1 MLLTLKFGAERNES
15 FYMTYTHA
23 PSDLWQIDAEEFSRQ
38 GTPEDRLK
46 FLIRYAVLAPSVYNT
61 QPWIFSVKEDTIQV
75 FIDTTRWVQSGD
87 KDQRDLHLSVGCALE
102 NLLVAAYHFGYQC
115 HVDYFPSPT
124 HPMLAA
130 NVRMATGE
138 ANASPRADPLFDA
151 ILHRSTDHRVFSAE
165 PVPSHMIQQ
174 LTGCGTNRGVVLH
187 TTTDLELLRHVDALT
202 LQADAVKFAD
212 PAYRQ
217 VIAYC
222 IKQGVFDTDWL
233 LTKLSQLAASHLR
246 HTNNQV
252 KEEFQI
258 LKGAPMLGILVSE
271 TDDRTNQLKAGQVF
285 ERIFLTSVSLGLRV
299 EPITHVLQVPETR
312 AALAKLP
319 LIHGLIPQILFRL
332 GEAEVELAHTPRRP
346 AEEVLRESAYVDTV
360 R

>member
-1 MLLTLKFGAERNES
+1 MINTD
-15 FYMTYTHA
+15 
-23 PSDLWQIDAEEFSRQ
+23 PWQIS
-38 GTPEDRLK
+38 PEDFPWQGEPAERLK
-46 FLIRYAVLAPSVYNT
+46 FLLQYAILAPSVYNT

-102 NLLVAAYHFGYQC
+102 NMLVAAYHFGYQC
-115 HVDYFPSPT
+115 KVDYFPSLV
-124 HPMLAA
+124 HSMLAA
-130 NVRMATGE
+130 TVRLTAGE
-138 ANASPRADPLFDA
+138 VGFSPRQDPLFDA
-151 ILHRSTDHRVFSAE
+151 ILHRSTDHHIFSAE
-165 PVPSHMIQQ
+165 PVPPHMIHQ
-174 LTGCGTNRGVVLH
+174 LTGGCTEKGIVLH
-187 TTTDLELLRHVDALT
+187 TTTDRELLRHVDALT

-212 PAYRQ
+212 PAYREM
-217 VIAYC
+217 IAYC

-246 HTNNQV
+246 HTSNRI
-252 KEEFQI
+252 KDEFQI
-258 LKGAPMLGILVSE
+258 LKGAPVLGILASE
-271 TDDRTNQLKAGQVF
+271 TDDRPTQLRVGQVF

-312 AALAKLP
+312 SALAMLP

-332 GEAEVELAHTPRRP
+332 GEAEVDLAHTPRRP
-346 AEEVLRESAYVDTV
+346 GEEVLLKSVHVDTG

>member
-1 MLLTLKFGAERNES
+1 
-15 FYMTYTHA
+15 MTYTHTDT
-23 PSDLWQIDAEEFSRQ
+23 DLWQIDAEDFPRQ
-38 GTPEDRLK
+38 GTPDDRLK
-46 FLIRYAVLAPSVYNT
+46 FLLRYAILAPSVYNT
-61 QPWIFSVKEDTIQV
+61 QPWIFSVDGDTIQV

-87 KDQRDLHLSVGCALE
+87 KDQRDLYLSVGCALE
-102 NLLVAAYHFGYQC
+102 NLLVAAYHFGYRCQ
-115 HVDYFPSPT
+115 VDYFPSPT

-130 NVRMATGE
+130 TVRLATGE
-138 ANASPRADPLFDA
+138 ANISPGADPLFEA
-151 ILHRSTDHRVFSAE
+151 ILHRSTDHHIFSAE
-165 PVPSHMIQQ
+165 PVPAHTIHQ
-174 LTGCGTNRGVVLH
+174 LTGCCTQMGVVLH
-187 TTTDLELLRHVDALT
+187 TTTDRELLRHVDALT

-212 PAYRQ
+212 PAYRK

-246 HTNNQV
+246 HSSNQV

-258 LKGAPMLGILVSE
+258 LKGAPVLGILVSE
-271 TDDRTNQLKAGQVF
+271 TDDLTTQLKVGQVF
-285 ERIFLTSVSLGLRV
+285 ERIFLASVSLGLRV

-319 LIHGLIPQILFRL
+319 LVHGLIPQILFRL
-332 GEAEVELAHTPRRP
+332 GEAEAEPAHTPRRP
-346 AEEVLRESAYVDTV
+346 AEEVLWESAHVATG

>member
-1 MLLTLKFGAERNES
+1 
-15 FYMTYTHA
+15 MTNTRA
-23 PSDLWQIDAEEFSRQ
+23 AKDLWKINAEDFPWQ
-38 GTPEDRLK
+38 GTPDDRLK
-46 FLIRYAVLAPSVYNT
+46 FLLQYAILAPSVYNT
-61 QPWIFSVKEDTIQV
+61 QPWIFSIEGDTIQV
-75 FIDTTRWVQSGD
+75 FIDTTRWQQSGD

-115 HVDYFPSPT
+115 QVDYFPSPA

-130 NVRMATGE
+130 TVRLTAGE
-138 ANASPRADPLFDA
+138 AGVSPREDPLFEA
-151 ILHRSTDHRVFSAE
+151 ILHRSTDHHLFSAE
-165 PVPSHMIQQ
+165 PVPPHMISQ
-174 LTGCGTNRGVVLH
+174 LTGCCTEMGIVLH

-212 PAYRQ
+212 PAYRK

-246 HTNNQV
+246 HTSNQV
-252 KEEFQI
+252 KDEFQI
-258 LKGAPMLGILVSE
+258 LKGAPVLGILVAE
-271 TDDRTNQLKAGQVF
+271 TDDRTTQLKVGQVF

-312 AALAKLP
+312 SALAKLS

-332 GEAEVELAHTPRRP
+332 GEAEAGAAHTPRRP
-346 AEEVLRESAYVDTV
+346 GEEVLLESAPVDAG

>member
-1 MLLTLKFGAERNES
+1 
-15 FYMTYTHA
+15 MTYTHA
-23 PSDLWQIDAEEFSRQ
+23 HSDLWQIDAEEFPWQ
-38 GTPEDRLK
+38 GTPDDRLK

-87 KDQRDLHLSVGCALE
+87 KDQHDLHLSVGCALE

-115 HVDYFPSPT
+115 RVDYFPSPT

-130 NVRMATGE
+130 NVQLTTGE
-138 ANASPRADPLFDA
+138 AIVSPQADSLFEA
-151 ILHRSTDHRVFSAE
+151 ILHRSTDHHIFSAE
-165 PVPSHMIQQ
+165 PVPPHMIHQ
-174 LTGCGTNRGVVLH
+174 LTGCCTNMGVVLH
-187 TTTDLELLRHVDALT
+187 TTSDLELMRHVDALT

-212 PAYRQ
+212 PAYRKM
-217 VIAYC
+217 IAYC

-246 HTNNQV
+246 HTSNQV
-252 KEEFQI
+252 KDEFQI
-258 LKGAPMLGILVSE
+258 LKGAPVLGILVSE
-271 TDDRTNQLKAGQVF
+271 TDDHTTQLKVGQVF

-312 AALAKLP
+312 SALAKLP

-332 GEAEVELAHTPRRP
+332 GEAEVEPAHSPRRP
-346 AEEVLRESAYVDTV
+346 AEEVLRESAHVNTG

>member
-1 MLLTLKFGAERNES
+1 MSNTD
-15 FYMTYTHA
+15 
-23 PSDLWQIDAEEFSRQ
+23 PWQIS
-38 GTPEDRLK
+38 PEDFPWQGEPAERLK
-46 FLIRYAVLAPSVYNT
+46 FLVGFAILAPSVYNT
-61 QPWIFSVKEDTIQV
+61 QPWIFSVDGDTIQV
-75 FIDTTRWVQSGD
+75 FIDATRWLQSGD

-115 HVDYFPSPT
+115 QVDYFPSPA

-130 NVRMATGE
+130 TVRLTAG
-138 ANASPRADPLFDA
+138 NAGVSPREDPLFDA
-151 ILHRSTDHRVFSAE
+151 ILHRSTDHHIFSAE
-165 PVPSHMIQQ
+165 PVPPHMIHQ
-174 LTGCGTNRGVVLH
+174 LTGCCTKMGIVLH
-187 TTTDLELLRHVDALT
+187 TTTDRELLRHVDALT

-212 PAYRQ
+212 PAYRK

-246 HTNNQV
+246 HTSNQV

-258 LKGAPMLGILVSE
+258 LKGAPVLGILVSE
-271 TDDRTNQLKAGQVF
+271 TDDPPTQLRVGQVF

-312 AALAKLP
+312 SALAKLP
-319 LIHGLIPQILFRL
+319 LINGLIPQILFRL
-332 GEAEVELAHTPRRP
+332 GDAAGDLTHTPRRP
-346 AEEVLRESAYVDTV
+346 GEEVLRESVPMDAG